1 MRHSTRRALGAI
13 AGVAAATLTLS
24 ACAGGGTEPSA
35 SDGDFTPL
43 SSVKLQLQWLPQA
56 QFAGYYVALD
66 KGYFQEEGFDDV
78 EVLPSGG
85 DIVPQDALV
94 AGDVDFAVAWVP
106 KVLGTLENQGVE
118 LTDIAQVFQK
128 SGTTQVS
135 WKDSDITGV
144 DDFEGKRIGSWGF
157 GNEWEIFAAMAD
169 KGLDASTVQI
179 TTQDFSMNALLDRD
193 VDAAQAMTYNELAQ
207 LFETV
212 NPATGK
218 LYTEADVDV
227 ISYEDTAGAML
238 QDAIWADTQRLADDP
253 AYADAAKRF
262 LKAVVKGWVFARDN
276 PTEAAEIT
284 YAAATAPGVDAFPRR
299 TDPSAVADERGQQA
313 HLDRRR
319 VRHDRLRR
327 VGQDGRRSPQGRQP
341 GRPQPHHHRARR
353 LGVLERLHRGGAQRA
368 EGRGR
373 HRRRRL
379 HADRGDAHRGR
390 QVDASRD
397 GGATVSGGGPAVV
410 PRRRVPREGGGATPS
425 CRDAGFRV
433 EAGRPGLPARAR
445 QPAGPRGGARD

>member
-13 AGVAAATLTLS
+13 AGVGIAALALS
-24 ACAGGGTEPSA
+24 ACAGGGSAPAA
-35 SDGDFTPL
+35 SDADFTPL
-43 SSVKLQLQWLPQA
+43 TSVKLQLQWLPQA

-78 EVLPSGG
+78 QVLPSGG

-135 WKDSDITGV
+135 WKGSGITSV

-179 TTQDFSMNALLDRD
+179 TTQDFSMNALLDKD

-207 LFETV
+207 LLETV

-218 LYTEADVDV
+218 LYTMDDINV

-238 QDAIWADTQRLADDP
+238 QDAIWADTKRLSDDP
-253 AYADAAKRF
+253 AYADAATRF
-262 LKAVVKGWVFARDN
+262 LKAVTKGWVFARDN
-276 PTEAAEIT
+276 PTEAADIT
-284 YAAATAPGVDAFPRR
+284 YKAATAPGVNAFPVGPVHQLWQMNEVNKLIW
-299 TDPSAVADERGQQA
+299 TGGDFGTIDSAAWDKTVKGALA
-313 HLDRRR
+313 AKN
-319 VRHDRLRR
+319 
-327 VGQDGRRSPQGRQP
+327 QDGLNLITTEPAESA
-341 GRPQPHHHRARR
+341 HSNEYIDKA
-353 LGVLERLHRGGAQRA
+353 LAELKDEGVT
-368 EGRGR
+368 
-373 HRRRRL
+373 
-379 HADRGDAHRGR
+379 
-390 QVDASRD
+390 VDGTYTPID
-397 GGATVSGGGPAVV
+397 VTLT
-410 PRRRVPREGGGATPS
+410 EGG
-425 CRDAGFRV
+425 
-433 EAGRPGLPARAR
+433 
-445 QPAGPRGGARD
+445 Q

>member
-284 YAAATAPGVDAFPRR
+284 YAAATAPGVDAFPVGP
-299 TDPSAVADERGQQA
+299 THQLWQMNEVNKLIWTGGEFGKIDSGAWDKTVDGALKAVN
-313 HLDRRR
+313 
-319 VRHDRLRR
+319 
-327 VGQDGRRSPQGRQP
+327 QDGLNLITTEPADS
-341 GRPQPHHHRARR
+341 AYSNDYIEAA
-353 LGVLERLHRGGAQRA
+353 LSELKDEGVTV
-368 EGRGR
+368 
-373 HRRRRL
+373 
-379 HADRGDAHRGR
+379 DGDYTPIE
-390 QVDASRD
+390 V
-397 GGATVSGGGPAVV
+397 TLT
-410 PRRRVPREGGGATPS
+410 EGGK
-425 CRDAGFRV
+425 
-433 EAGRPGLPARAR
+433 
-445 QPAGPRGGARD
+445 